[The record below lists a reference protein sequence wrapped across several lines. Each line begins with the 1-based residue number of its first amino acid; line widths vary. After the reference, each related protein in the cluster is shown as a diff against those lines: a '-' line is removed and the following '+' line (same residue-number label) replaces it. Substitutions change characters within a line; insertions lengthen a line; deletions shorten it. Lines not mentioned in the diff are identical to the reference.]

1 MKKKKNKKII
11 FLILAVLFAVVACV
25 CVVFIVRDYHQ
36 RKVAASSMEELKVN
50 AVKDSSN
57 KIIESAKEQLKS
69 YEIEI
74 PEKDIDFDSL
84 QKANS
89 DIYAWVYVPGTEV
102 DYPVFQREGEDS
114 YYLMHNMDGS
124 EGYPGVIY
132 TQGSVNSK
140 DFTDPNTVLCG
151 HNMKDGSMFATLH
164 RFEDKDFFDEH
175 RYIYIYTPEKVF
187 VYKIYAAYTYSDT
200 HILKAIDISTKAA
213 FQNYIDSIYA
223 LNGITDNFADDIKAT
238 ADNHI
243 ISLMTC
249 TSVDDQRYYVQG
261 ILLNED

>member
-1 MKKKKNKKII
+1 MKKKNKKVI
-11 FLILAVLFAVVACV
+11 FLALAVLFAVIACV
-25 CVVFIVRDYHQ
+25 CIGLIVRDYNQ
-36 RKVAASSMEELKVN
+36 RKIAASSMEDLKLN
-50 AVKDSSN
+50 AVKESSN
-57 KIIESAKEQLKS
+57 KIVDLAKEQLKA

-89 DIYAWVYVPGTEV
+89 DIYAWVYVPGTEI
-102 DYPVFQREGEDS
+102 DYPVFQREGDDE
-114 YYLMHNMDGS
+114 YYVMHNMDGS
-124 EGYPGVIY
+124 EGYPAVIF
-132 TQGSVNSK
+132 TESSVNSK
-140 DFTDPNTVLCG
+140 DFTDFNTVLYG
-151 HNMKDGSMFATLH
+151 HNMKNGTMFATLH
-164 RFEDKDFFDEH
+164 RFEDKDFFDEY

-200 HILKAIDISTKAA
+200 HVLKGIDISTKLA
-213 FQNYIDSIYA
+213 FQNYIDSIYK
-223 LNGITDNFADDIKAT
+223 LKGISDNFADDITAT

-249 TSVDDQRYYVQG
+249 TSAEDQRYYVQG